1 MILGSRRGER
11 REREEDNEVEVNDIT
26 VHFKGDGRREEEG
39 GVRRK
44 GAGIGARKEKGKS
57 EKIEKTGGRR
67 EIGDRIFQSLDV
79 CGP

>member
-1 MILGSRRGER
+1 M
-11 REREEDNEVEVNDIT
+11 NDIT

-57 EKIEKTGGRR
+57 EKIVKTGGRR
-67 EIGDRIFQSLDV
+67 EIGDRIFRSLDA